1 MPRYKMLVLT
11 QPKEGREK
19 EFNDW
24 YDTIHLHQLV
34 AQPAIKSAQRF
45 EFRQVVAGEKQF
57 PYLAIY
63 DIETD
68 DLGGVLAQLNSGL
81 AAGRISFSDAL
92 SPDSWG
98 AVFEEHGPAVR
109 QKP

>member
-1 MPRYKMLVLT
+1 MARYKMLILA
-11 QPKEGREK
+11 QPKEGREQ

-24 YDTIHLHQLV
+24 YDTLHLPQLV
-34 AQPAIKSAQRF
+34 GHSAIKAAQRF
-45 EFRQVVAGEKQF
+45 ELRQTVAGEKHF

-68 DLGGVLAQLNSGL
+68 NLGGVLAELNSDF
-81 AAGRISFSDAL
+81 AAGRIAFSDAL

-98 AVFEEHGPAVR
+98 AVFEEHAPPVR

>member
-1 MPRYKMLVLT
+1 MPRHKMLLLT
-11 QPKEGREK
+11 EPKKGREQ

-24 YDTIHLHQLV
+24 YDKVHLHQLV
-34 AQPAIKSAQRF
+34 AHSAIKAAQRF
-45 EFRQVVAGEKQF
+45 EFRVAVAGEKQY
-57 PYLAIY
+57 PYLALY

-68 DLGGVLAQLNSGL
+68 DIGAVLAELGKES
-81 AAGRISFSDAL
+81 AAGRMSVSDAL

-98 AVFEEHGPAVR
+98 AVFEEHGPPVR